1 MDRIY
6 LLKSEMFF
14 PNGAVRSGIL
24 VVSFPISRVIVDRL
38 PTWDLDMITLNRQ
51 ISQHSLPLI
60 KSDFCGL
67 TMFLDY
73 GVSDAIKQV

>member
-1 MDRIY
+1 M
-6 LLKSEMFF
+6 LF
-14 PNGAVRSGIL
+14 PNDAIVSGIP
-24 VVSFPISRVIVDRL
+24 VVIFIDSRVIVDQL
-38 PTWDLDMITLNRQ
+38 STWDLDTMTLNIQ
-51 ISQHSLPLI
+51 IPQHSLPLI